1 MGSPT
6 TQNESAPGP
15 ELGLVARL
23 RAVLPRLSPSM
34 RKVADL
40 LLENPELPL
49 SLSITDLAERAGTS
63 APTVTRFCRLLGY
76 SGYVPLRVGVA
87 ADLGRAS
94 SQSDWV
100 SELGRTF
107 DPDESSDTILRSL
120 LASHVGAI
128 QSAADLMDLGAF
140 EQVAA
145 AIATSPHVDLYGIAG
160 SGTVAR
166 GVSERLYRIGVNSH
180 AWTEVHLGLASA
192 ALLPAGAV
200 AVAISS
206 SGRTTEVVEML
217 AVARD
222 RGATT
227 VALTGDP
234 LSPLAELADVHL
246 RTSPADEYHS
256 PGELAAQQVQLFA
269 CNVLYMFVAR
279 ATFERTR
286 DSLARTSAAIDSH
299 RQPRRRPS
307 A

>member
-1 MGSPT
+1 
-6 TQNESAPGP
+6 
-15 ELGLVARL
+15 
-23 RAVLPRLSPSM
+23 
-34 RKVADL
+34 
-40 LLENPELPL
+40 
-49 SLSITDLAERAGTS
+49 
-63 APTVTRFCRLLGY
+63 
-76 SGYVPLRVGVA
+76 
-87 ADLGRAS
+87 
-94 SQSDWV
+94 WV

-217 AVARD
+217 
-222 RGATT
+222 
-227 VALTGDP
+227 
-234 LSPLAELADVHL
+234 
-246 RTSPADEYHS
+246 
-256 PGELAAQQVQLFA
+256 
-269 CNVLYMFVAR
+269 
-279 ATFERTR
+279 
-286 DSLARTSAAIDSH
+286 
-299 RQPRRRPS
+299 
-307 A
+307 